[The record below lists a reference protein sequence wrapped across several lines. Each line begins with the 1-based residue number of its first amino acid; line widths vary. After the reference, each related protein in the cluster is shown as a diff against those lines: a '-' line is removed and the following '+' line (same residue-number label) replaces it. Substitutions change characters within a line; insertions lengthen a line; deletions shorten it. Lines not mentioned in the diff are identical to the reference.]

1 MKLPLHTSRALA
13 LGFLSSGLPYI
24 FFSVQTKKQL
34 ILYIHIHIY
43 VYICMYRLYVYD
55 AKVNAKLLSY
65 RPVKVLLENE
75 AFRISR

>member
-1 MKLPLHTSRALA
+1 
-13 LGFLSSGLPYI
+13 
-24 FFSVQTKKQL
+24 
-34 ILYIHIHIY
+34 
-43 VYICMYRLYVYD
+43 MYRLYVYD